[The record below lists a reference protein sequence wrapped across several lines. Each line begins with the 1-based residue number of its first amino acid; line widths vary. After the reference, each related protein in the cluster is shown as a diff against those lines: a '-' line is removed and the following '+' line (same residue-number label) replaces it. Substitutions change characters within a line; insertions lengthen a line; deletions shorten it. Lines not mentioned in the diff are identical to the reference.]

1 MAIKA
6 GAGKKCIWKK
16 GVLFFASLLTALA
29 VTMRLDV
36 AEEAEAG
43 ITNSVYRGIY
53 KILEKISLDLAD
65 RGFVLTVLTV
75 CIFAVYYGF
84 WRKRGAEPV
93 RYSRLLSL
101 FLSVM
106 YTGGVGFSYNNTL
119 SVLFN
124 SSIRLLKTAVLVPG
138 MYFLYLT
145 AINAF
150 YLLLCSDADIK
161 IKDNRLVLFYRR
173 HPFGLVWAV
182 IMGCWL
188 VHILLRYPGT
198 MSYDNWDQ
206 LSYYFGYFA
215 YTTAQPVFHTW
226 LFGSFIKIGL
236 WMGSA
241 NAGLFLF
248 VVFQSLIMSGVLAR
262 SLLLMRR
269 WGTAVWLRVL
279 AMAVYCIAPYY
290 AGYASFPIKDFLYTA
305 FFVLFVLYLMEW
317 ADEPEMFRVWNRG
330 MAGWAAAV
338 SAMMLCRNNGVYVYI
353 PVALF
358 LLLRQLRKDG
368 VKKILVPAICLLLPF
383 GIAKGTVGAISY
395 VYQVEKDSP
404 KEMFSLPFQ
413 QTARY
418 VRDYGD
424 EVTDEEREAISK
436 VLDYGA
442 LPERYLELTADPV
455 KTTYHAQTADELVD
469 YFKVWFGQFWKHPLC
484 YVEATWNQNYYVFAP
499 NIDNIVYNKDCD
511 VGKEI
516 VRDTGLLEQVR
527 LEVPEWMHGICAV
540 MVSYYSL
547 LTRMP
552 VLGMFNNVAFYIILL
567 FFICIFMLKDKCRR
581 EWLVMLPLLLSFLI
595 ILAAP
600 QIQNQPRYA
609 FPIVYTMPAVTAF
622 YKWRRA
628 REWQR
633 R

>member
-1 MAIKA
+1 MIKA
-6 GAGKKCIWKK
+6 GTGNKKFWNN
-16 GVLFFASLLTALA
+16 GVLFFMSLMTALA

-53 KILEKISLDLAD
+53 KIVEKISLDLAD
-65 RGFVLTVLTV
+65 RGFALTVLTA
-75 CIFAVYYGF
+75 CICVVYYGF
-84 WRKRGAEPV
+84 WRKRGAKPV

-101 FLSVM
+101 FLAVM
-106 YTGGVGFSYNNTL
+106 YTGGRGFSYNNTL
-119 SVLFN
+119 GVLFT
-124 SSIRLLKTAVLVPG
+124 SGIRLMKTAVLVLG
-138 MYFLYLT
+138 LYFLYLT
-145 AINAF
+145 VTNAL
-150 YLLLCSDADIK
+150 YLLLCSDYDIK
-161 IKDNRLVLFYRR
+161 IKDSRFVRLYRR
-173 HPFGLVWAV
+173 HPFGSVWAM

-188 VHILLRYPGT
+188 FHILLRYPGT
-198 MSYDNWDQ
+198 MSYDNWNQ
-206 LSYYFGYFA
+206 LAYYFGYYT

-226 LFGSFIKIGL
+226 LFGSFIQIGL

-248 VVFQSLIMSGVLAR
+248 VLFQSLIMSGVLAR

-269 WGTAVWLRVL
+269 WGTVVWLRFL

-317 ADEPEMFRVWNRG
+317 ADEQEMFRVWNRR
-330 MAGWAAAV
+330 MAGWVAAV

-358 LLLRQLRKDG
+358 LFLRQLRKDG

-455 KTTYHAQTADELVD
+455 KTTYHAQTADELFD

-567 FFICIFMLKDKCRR
+567 FVICTFMRKDKCKR

-633 R
+633 W